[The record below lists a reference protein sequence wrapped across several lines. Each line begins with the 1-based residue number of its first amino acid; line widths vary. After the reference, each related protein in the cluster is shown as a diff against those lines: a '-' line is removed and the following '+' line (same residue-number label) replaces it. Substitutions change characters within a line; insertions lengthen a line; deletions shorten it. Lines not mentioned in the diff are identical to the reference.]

1 MVEKIRPE
9 TETDRTEAALR
20 RVGAS
25 IPLPRGAV
33 EIAASDRAAAS
44 PTGQRIMTLLVNELA
59 RMKGVVS
66 AIHLVASNT
75 PVVGNIPLRQDR
87 LLDGIEESIASLSSP
102 ESTYGTQVTR
112 QPSAAPDVRLRIGDV
127 GGAGLQIGADGWRA
141 LLGSYHEQT
150 AWDDPCP
157 FGACLAAALAATEI
171 FKLLLAANAGP
182 DSHRRHISDLAYSV
196 FNYKTNEMSAKGP
209 SLGSLEIADLAVV
222 GCGAGGSAS
231 LYVLAMQPGLSGTVS
246 LIEPSVHKPSNINRY
261 LMTTASDVHEGRHKL
276 GSLGNHLARFAP
288 GLSPVLRPRTWEQ
301 LEQHPWGRVIST
313 VDTVEARWNIQ
324 RRAKPQSEIVDA
336 AVMDLLYSV
345 LRVVPQGWCLECKH
359 PYDPDL
365 PLKQRAA
372 RWGVEVEEVQIWERD
387 DVEVTEEMVN
397 RLSQI
402 QGKDVHEYEELV
414 GKRFRDV
421 PRLTECGE
429 TLLRTDIPSQA
440 PVLPLATT
448 AAGVVLAA
456 EIAKMH
462 AIPEA
467 GLSNWLA
474 HDLSNPERAWT
485 KFRPTNPRC
494 RRDHE

>member
-9 TETDRTEAALR
+9 TEADRTEAALTR
-20 RVGAS
+20 FGAS
-25 IPLPRGAV
+25 IPLPRGVV
-33 EIAASDRAAAS
+33 EIVASERAAAS

-66 AIHLVASNT
+66 AIHLAAPNA
-75 PVVGNIPLRQDR
+75 PVVDNIPLRQDR
-87 LLDGIEESIASLSSP
+87 LLDGLEEFIASLSSS
-102 ESTYGTQVTR
+102 ESTYQTQVTR
-112 QPSAAPDVRLRIGDV
+112 RSSTAPDVRLRIGDV
-127 GGAGLQIGADGWRA
+127 PGAGLQVGADGWRA

-150 AWDDPCP
+150 AWDDLCP
-157 FGACLAAALAATEI
+157 FGACLAAALAAAET
-171 FKLLLAANAGP
+171 FKLLLEANAGP
-182 DSHRRHISDLAYSV
+182 DSHRRLIADLAYSV

-209 SLGSLEIADLAVV
+209 PLSSLVIADLAVA
-222 GCGAGGSAS
+222 GCGAGGSAA
-231 LYVLAMQPGLSGTVS
+231 LYVLAMQPRLSGTVS
-246 LIEPSVHKPSNINRY
+246 LIEPGVHKLSNINRY

-288 GLSPVLRPRTWEQ
+288 GLTSVLRPRTWEQ
-301 LEQHPWGRVIST
+301 LERHPWGRVVST

-324 RRAKPQSEIVDA
+324 RRAQPHSEIIDA

-365 PLKQRAA
+365 SVKQRAA
-372 RWGVEVEEVQIWERD
+372 RWGVEMEEARTWERD

-397 RLSQI
+397 RLSEI
-402 QGKDVHEYEELV
+402 QGKDLHEYEELV

-429 TLLRTDIPSQA
+429 TLLRTDVPSQA

-448 AAGVVLAA
+448 TAGVVLAA

-462 AIPEA
+462 VIPEA

-474 HDLSNPERAWT
+474 HDLSNPGRVWT
-485 KFRPTNPRC
+485 KFRPPDPRC
-494 RRDHE
+494 PREHQ